1 MREEKLE
8 ELKRYVNELKWFK
21 KEIIKTNSSFIKVIP
36 QDFYLNNGAVIR
48 REQVMKNGK
57 DGSAVII
64 VPIEKYSKEFIM
76 VIEPRVFTKMKI
88 AVSFPAGYIE
98 KNESP
103 TKAALREL
111 KEETGYEP
119 NKIKHLDSFYQDE
132 GISAAYNHIVLAID
146 CEKKYN
152 QSLDSDEM
160 IKYMTFTYDEL
171 LELENYGYISGC
183 NSKLALC
190 RLKNK

>member
-1 MREEKLE
+1 MRKEKLI
-8 ELKRYVNELKWFK
+8 ELKKYINEIKWTKDEIVDCEKHFVTVESHK
-21 KEIIKTNSSFIKVIP
+21 FCINNREII
-36 QDFYLNNGAVIR
+36 
-48 REQVMKNGK
+48 REKIYKNGN

-160 IKYMTFTYDEL
+160 IKYMTFTYAEL